1 MGDNEVINEVWFYL
15 MVVDD
20 LLEFK
25 GIQKLI
31 YYFLFR
37 YEYRCILVSFVFF
50 FYFQRQGFCV
60 VEKVVFL
67 IYVYVVLLC
76 FNDVVCMYVKKYK
89 NVDVLINNFIVY
101 KQYCF

>member
-1 MGDNEVINEVWFYL
+1 MGDNLVINEVWFYL
-15 MVVDD
+15 MVVDV

-37 YEYRCILVSFVFF
+37 YEYRCILVSLFF
-50 FYFQRQGFCV
+50 EVGFCV

-76 FNDVVCMYVKKYK
+76 FNDVVCMYVKS
-89 NVDVLINNFIVY
+89 IRM
-101 KQYCF
+101 QMC